1 MDFNRRNFLK
11 GISLAAFAGAASPRL
26 MAEGTTL
33 ALPEMSGGRLKPGS
47 LQEVEHEVDLCVVG
61 GGIGG
66 MLTAISAARRGAKVA
81 LMHDRPVL
89 GGNASSEIRMWI
101 CGAGTRV
108 RNLQETGIMEEIALD
123 NMARNPSRNWSIWDA
138 LLYEKVRFEPNIDLI
153 LNCACCEAKMD
164 GARIESVTGFQLTTY
179 QRHTV
184 RAKIFAD
191 CSGDSIL
198 APLTGAAYRVGR
210 EAKSEFGEEFGI
222 ESADRKTMGSSLL
235 IQARETDHK
244 VAFTPPAWAYDFP
257 DDESLN
263 HKPHDCLLKPHTN
276 FYWIEL
282 GGEANTIAD
291 AEKLRDELLKI
302 AFGVW
307 DHMKNHGE
315 HGADNWELEWIGFLP
330 GKRESRR
337 YVGDYTL
344 TQDDV
349 ENGGK
354 RFEDTVAYG
363 GWQIDN
369 HLPGGFWMKSKDGA
383 HLQKRRLTEPYA
395 IPYRALYSRDVEN
408 LMFAGRNLSATHAA
422 FASARVMGTIGLM
435 GQAVGT
441 AAALAVE
448 KGVMPR
454 GVYADKSLLKELQ
467 RRLMD
472 DDCFL
477 PHLRREISP
486 LAKAATLT
494 ADYGDASDLLNGVDR
509 RIWGRDNGYFGK
521 TNQAITFQFDK
532 PTFVGGFRLVVDSD
546 LDRENIDGHP
556 DLLTI
561 PMPLFKGRGYGNTSF
576 TFPRTVLKHFRVD
589 VKGADGEWTTA
600 FETKDNHQR
609 LVRGRIERECLA
621 VRLMPLSTWGSEL
634 KAETYG
640 SATAHIFAFEPTA

>member
-1 MDFNRRNFLK
+1 MIETMKTEKRMKTFEK
-11 GISLAAFAGAASPRL
+11 LA
-26 MAEGTTL
+26 
-33 ALPEMSGGRLKPGS
+33 
-47 LQEVEHEVDLCVVG
+47 EVVHDVDLCVVG

-66 MLTAISAARRGAKVA
+66 LLTAIAAARRGAKVA

-123 NMARNPSRNWSIWDA
+123 NMARNPTRNWSLWDA
-138 LLYEKVRFEPNIDLI
+138 LLYEKARFEPNIDLI
-153 LNCACCEAKMD
+153 LNCACSEAEMD
-164 GARIESVTGFQLTTY
+164 GARIMSVTGFQATTQ

-198 APLTGAAYRVGR
+198 APLTGASFRVGR
-210 EAKSEFGEEFGI
+210 EAKAEFNEEWGLDK
-222 ESADRKTMGSSLL
+222 ADRRTMGSSLL

-244 VAFTPPAWAYDFP
+244 VEFSPPPWAYDFP
-257 DDESLN
+257 DDEALN
-263 HKPHDCLLKPHTN
+263 HKPHECLLKPHTN

-282 GGEANTIAD
+282 GGEADTIAD
-291 AEKLRDELLKI
+291 AESLRDELLKI

-307 DHMKNHGE
+307 DHMKNHGD
-315 HGADNWELEWIGFLP
+315 HGADNWELEWVGFLP

-344 TQDDV
+344 TQQDV

-354 RFEDTVAYG
+354 HFEDIVAYG

-369 HLPGGFWMKSKDGA
+369 HLPGGFWMKSEGGA
-383 HLQKRRLTEPYA
+383 HLQKRRLSEPYA
-395 IPYRALYSRDVEN
+395 IPYRCLYSRDIEN
-408 LMFAGRNLSATHAA
+408 LMFAGRNISATHIA
-422 FASARVMGTIGLM
+422 FASARVMGTIGIM

-448 KGVMPR
+448 KGVDPR
-454 GVYADKSLLKELQ
+454 GIYDDKVLLRELQ
-467 RRLMD
+467 HRLMD

-477 PHLRREISP
+477 PGLKREVSP
-486 LAKAATLT
+486 LAKSATLT

-521 TNQAITFQFDK
+521 TNCAITYTFDK
-532 PTFVGGFRLVVDSD
+532 PTFVNGFRLVCDSD

-561 PMPLFKGRGYGNTSF
+561 PMPLFRGLGYGNTSF
-576 TFPRTVLKHFRVD
+576 TFPRTVLKSFRVET
-589 VKGADGEWTTA
+589 KGADGEWTTA
-600 FETKDNHQR
+600 FETTSNNQR
-609 LVRGRIERECLA
+609 LVRGAISRECLG
-621 VRLMPLSTWGSEL
+621 VRLVPLATWGSEL
-634 KAETYG
+634 KENTYG
-640 SATAHIFAFEPTA
+640 SATAHIFAFEPV